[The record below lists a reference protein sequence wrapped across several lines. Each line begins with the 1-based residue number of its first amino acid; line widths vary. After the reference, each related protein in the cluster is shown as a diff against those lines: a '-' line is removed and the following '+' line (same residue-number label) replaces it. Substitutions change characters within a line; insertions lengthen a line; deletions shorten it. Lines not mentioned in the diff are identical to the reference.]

1 MKTPLPSGNPQLPDT
16 INNQD
21 THPLADFLWLAAGL
35 LGTLVLLML
44 VLAVA
49 AHWLGPKLP
58 YQWERQWLS
67 GDTPVS
73 SEAMATADEGQQALQ
88 QLLDKLLQQEAEPLP
103 VSVHWLPD
111 EALPNAFA
119 TLGGHIFITRG
130 LVQQVSS
137 ENALAM
143 VLAHEYAHIEQRH
156 PAILLL
162 EQLSFMVLATLMG
175 NDVAGT
181 LGQHTGMLT
190 IMAFSRDMERDADA
204 RALQLLQQHYGHTG
218 GASEFFDNMLQ
229 QRDEPGWSA
238 MFQTH
243 PLTAERIERIA
254 ATQPGSGALTP
265 LPAVFKAR

>member
-1 MKTPLPSGNPQLPDT
+1 M
-16 INNQD
+16 
-21 THPLADFLWLAAGL
+21 
-35 LGTLVLLML
+35 
-44 VLAVA
+44 
-49 AHWLGPKLP
+49 
-58 YQWERQWLS
+58 
-67 GDTPVS
+67 
-73 SEAMATADEGQQALQ
+73 
-88 QLLDKLLQQEAEPLP
+88 
-103 VSVHWLPD
+103 SVHWLPD

-119 TLGGHIFITRG
+119 TLGGHIFITQKG

-175 NDVAGT
+175 SDVTGT

-218 GASEFFDNMLQ
+218 GASEFLRKCCRSAMKGGL
-229 QRDEPGWSA
+229 GA

-254 ATQPGSGALTP
+254 ATQPGSGALT
-265 LPAVFKAR
+265 LRCRRCSKHVKGCGVKGSASLTVKSELAERSTLNA